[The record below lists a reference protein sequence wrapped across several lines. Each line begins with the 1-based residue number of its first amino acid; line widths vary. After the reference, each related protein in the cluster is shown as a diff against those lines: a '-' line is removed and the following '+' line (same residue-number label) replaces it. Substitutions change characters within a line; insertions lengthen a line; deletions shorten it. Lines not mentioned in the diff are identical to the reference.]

1 MKEKKM
7 HDIIEMIPVYVMG
20 KKYEVPQG
28 LTILKAL
35 EFAGYRITRGCGCRG
50 GVCGACVTI
59 FRRKDDFHL
68 QVVLACQT
76 VVEPDIFLTQL
87 PYIPAHKAV
96 YSINRVL
103 PEGLNLLNLYPE
115 LTRCMGCNT
124 CTKSC
129 PMGLEVMNYIA
140 AALRNDLVRAV
151 ELSMECVMCG
161 MCAARC
167 PAELAPFNIALLI
180 RRIYG
185 RHVLHRPDT
194 LDQRL
199 KEIQEGRFSKDLLEL
214 KTSGKAELEDKF
226 KALQATKGSAV

>member
-1 MKEKKM
+1 MT
-7 HDIIEMIPVYVMG
+7 V
-20 KKYEVPQG
+20 
-28 LTILKAL
+28 
-35 EFAGYRITRGCGCRG
+35 
-50 GVCGACVTI
+50 
-59 FRRKDDFHL
+59 FRRKGDFRL
-68 QVVLACQT
+68 QVGLACQT

-103 PEGLNLLNLYPE
+103 PDGLNVLNLYPE
-115 LTRCMGCNT
+115 LTHCMGCNT

-140 AALRNDLVRAV
+140 AALRNDLARAV

-167 PAELAPFNIALLI
+167 PGELAPFNIALLI

-185 RHVLHRPDT
+185 RHVLHRPET

-199 KEIQEGRFSKDLLEL
+199 KEIEEGRFSKALQEL
-214 KTSGKAELEDKF
+214 KTCGKAELEEKF
-226 KALQATKGSAV
+226 KTLQATRGSAV

>member
-1 MKEKKM
+1 MQAMIK
-7 HDIIEMIPVYVMG
+7 MIPVYVMG
-20 KKYEVPQG
+20 RKYEVPQG

-50 GVCGACVTI
+50 GVCGACVTV

-68 QVVLACQT
+68 QVGLACQT
-76 VVEPDIFLTQL
+76 VVEPDIDLTQL
-87 PYIPAHKAV
+87 PYVPAHKAV
-96 YSINRVL
+96 YSINRVF
-103 PEGLNLLNLYPE
+103 PGGLNILKIYPE

-129 PMGLEVMNYIA
+129 PMDLEVMNYVS
-140 AALRNDLVRAV
+140 AALRNDLEQAV

-167 PAELAPFNIALLI
+167 PADLAPFNIALLI

-185 RHVLHRPDT
+185 RHILRRPQS

-199 KEIQEGRFSKDLLEL
+199 DEIQAGRFSKDLLEL
-214 KTSGKAELEDKF
+214 RTSGRAELEERF

>member
-1 MKEKKM
+1 MD
-7 HDIIEMIPVYVMG
+7 DIIKMIPVYVMG
-20 KKYEVPQG
+20 RRYEVPRG

-50 GVCGACVTI
+50 GVCGACVTV

-68 QVVLACQT
+68 QVGLACQT
-76 VVEPDIFLTQL
+76 VVEPDIYLTQL
-87 PYIPAHKAV
+87 PYVPAHKAV

-103 PEGLNLLNLYPE
+103 PDGFNILSFYPE

-140 AALRNDLVRAV
+140 AALRNDLALAV

-185 RHVLHRPDT
+185 RHVLHRPGT
-194 LDQRL
+194 LDKRL
-199 KEIQEGRFSKDLLEL
+199 KEIEEGRFSKELLEL
-214 KTSGKAELEDKF
+214 RTSGKAELEERF
-226 KALQATKGSAV
+226 KSLQATRGSAV